1 MVRLGNENLSRSQLT
16 VVFEGD
22 VLVDVEGD
30 LVSENWPEK
39 EAETEDS

>member
-22 VLVDVEGD
+22 VLVDVKGD
-30 LVSENWPEK
+30 LVSENWPERD
-39 EAETEDS
+39 AETEGS